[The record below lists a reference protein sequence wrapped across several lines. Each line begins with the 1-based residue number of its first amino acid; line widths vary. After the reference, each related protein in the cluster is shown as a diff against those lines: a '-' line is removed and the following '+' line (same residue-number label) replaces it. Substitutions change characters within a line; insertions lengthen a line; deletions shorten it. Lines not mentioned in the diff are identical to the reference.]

1 MSDLVTV
8 ETGDTNCNANFQLE
22 PSVNQ
27 NGIGPQ
33 ESVYDFM
40 QLLFAEVGF
49 NVPLEQ
55 PKKDDLTKK
64 VRVEVPNLTSFLD
77 ANAFVDRITALEDY
91 FPWYD
96 LDDTQRMA
104 FVKV

>member
-8 ETGDTNCNANFQLE
+8 ETGDTNCNPNFQLE

-40 QLLFAEVGF
+40 QPLVAEIGF
-49 NVPLEQ
+49 NEPLEQ
-55 PKKDDLTKK
+55 P
-64 VRVEVPNLTSFLD
+64 
-77 ANAFVDRITALEDY
+77 
-91 FPWYD
+91 
-96 LDDTQRMA
+96 
-104 FVKV
+104 